1 VPDAGS
7 LTVLAHAL
15 VGAGEQVARW
25 WIAHDDVSK
34 QVAVDRFLAVASG
47 AIDAV
52 FRAATPTG

>member
-1 VPDAGS
+1 VS
-7 LTVLAHAL
+7 LTILAHAL

-47 AIDAV
+47 GIDAV
-52 FRAATPTG
+52 FRAAAATH